1 MKSLLGLTLV
11 FIVVIVIIS
20 LPLKQMKFLVPL
32 IFILFSIILFIIS
45 TIVGQWEGMQ
55 LGVISAS
62 LFIVSPVSLIL
73 IFVLQQLKF
82 KK

>member
-62 LFIVSPVSLIL
+62 LFIASPVSRLL
-73 IFVLQQLKF
+73 S
-82 KK
+82 